1 MNTRNDGNTS
11 RISGNALE
19 HVPKCSDQQPAWPP
33 IWADS
38 TTGRAKGGA
47 AQADPP
53 PPPTPMVP
61 PSPPAETA
69 EKPPV
74 NVPAPSPPPTPT
86 TPAPPKA
93 APQRSAAS
101 DWPADLA
108 AFILQL
114 TPADLP
120 PMPFQLTP
128 WAQVLDAAR
137 YLAWLKRDVAMGLE
151 SPRASYGALQ
161 AEMRLLK
168 DVVTQH
174 SKRAEERL

>member
-1 MNTRNDGNTS
+1 MNTQYNRNTS
-11 RISGNALE
+11 YIGGNALE

-93 APQRSAAS
+93 APQRSAAP

-108 AFILQL
+108 AFVLQF

-120 PMPFQLTP
+120 PTPFHLTP
-128 WAQVLDAAR
+128 WARVLDSAR
-137 YLAWLKRDVAMGLE
+137 YLVWLKRDVAMGAK
-151 SPRASYGALQ
+151 SPRARWGALQ
-161 AEMRLLK
+161 RDMEILRDIILRSSPK
-168 DVVTQH
+168 GSSQ
-174 SKRAEERL
+174 